1 MSAIQEVA
9 RKSSLTS
16 AQVDSLIIHQ
26 RVRAGEMKLKQ
37 AAETRRPP
45 VTVGAYYRT
54 VKQAKQNFKSSIL
67 TLIVGVWLGYVSL
80 PDLRR
85 LLELVARGVE
95 TLSEDQV
102 AQLASVIEALT
113 DKIVT

>member
-1 MSAIQEVA
+1 MKSWNMSAIQEVA

-37 AAETRRPP
+37 AAGTRRPP

-54 VKQAKQNFKSSIL
+54 VKHAKQNFKSSIL

-102 AQLASVIEALT
+102 AQ
-113 DKIVT
+113 